1 MRRVRDDR
9 GSALVEFCWV
19 GLILFIPL
27 TWVVISV
34 FEVQR
39 GAFAVNGA
47 ARAAARAFA
56 LAPDDATGRA
66 RAEAVAART
75 LADQGGEGMVAKV
88 EVTCGGL
95 PSCHTG
101 TAVITVEVTSRV
113 EMPLLPEVLASE
125 RRSFALEARHTVPI
139 GQYVEAGGVPGD
151 EATQAGG
158 DE

>member
-1 MRRVRDDR
+1 MRRHRGER

-19 GLILFIPL
+19 GLVLFIPL
-27 TWVVISV
+27 TWIVISV

-56 LAPDDATGRA
+56 LAPDDASGRGPA
-66 RAEAVAART
+66 RAVASRT
-75 LADQGGEGMVAKV
+75 LADQGSDGMVADV
-88 EVTCGGL
+88 SVTCGGL

-101 TAVITVEVTSRV
+101 TAVITVVVTSRV
-113 EMPLLPEVLASE
+113 EMPLLPKVLAPE

-139 GQYVEAGGVPGD
+139 GEYVEA
-151 EATQAGG
+151 AAR
-158 DE
+158 